1 MTVNHYVIVYLSDF
15 NTLVKDISNILM
27 KTLQDTEALDRGKC
41 INSRINNPA
50 VSGITKLLT
59 PAGFSIRSQHSVSP
73 GRCREYANSP
83 AYGEIM
89 KKIPI
94 TKAGFEKL
102 KKELEYV
109 KTVSMPEN
117 IRDIE
122 VARAHGDITENAEYQ
137 AAKER
142 QSFLQGRIQEL
153 ENNLATSY
161 IVSLEGLTKDKVVF
175 GSTVTL
181 EDIKT
186 GNGITYQLV
195 GPFESD
201 LNENKISVTSPIGK
215 ALIGKSVGDEVIVNA
230 PGGTREFEVVDI
242 NIIIT
247 K

>member
-1 MTVNHYVIVYLSDF
+1 
-15 NTLVKDISNILM
+15 
-27 KTLQDTEALDRGKC
+27 
-41 INSRINNPA
+41 
-50 VSGITKLLT
+50 
-59 PAGFSIRSQHSVSP
+59 
-73 GRCREYANSP
+73 
-83 AYGEIM
+83 M

-94 TKAGFEKL
+94 TKAGFDKL
-102 KKELEYV
+102 KKELEYI
-109 KTVSMPEN
+109 KTVSLPEN

-142 QSFLQGRIQEL
+142 QSFLRGRIQEL
-153 ENNLATSY
+153 ENNLASSY
-161 IVSLEGLTKDKVVF
+161 IVSLNGLTSEKIVF
-175 GSTVTL
+175 GSTVTVA
-181 EDIKT
+181 DVTT

-215 ALIGKSVGDEVIVNA
+215 ALIGKTVGDEITVKT

-242 NIIIT
+242 NVAVA